1 MTIQHIGL
9 IPDGNRRWAKIN
21 NKTIEETY
29 FCASQIITKFVIT
42 CAKLHISEI
51 SIYLSSKENL
61 TRKVNDIIPV
71 YEVIK
76 TIIKNLLQIAE
87 KYQII
92 IKCVGLENVTDKSI
106 IEMAEKTENQT
117 KDFNAFTLN
126 LLIGYNPFDEIASV
140 IERGKEVTLENL
152 AVKTPVDLIIRTAG
166 KPIRLSNF
174 LPLQSGYANI
184 EILDKFFI
192 DLTSDD
198 IFNIVEKYKNINPR
212 YGK

>member
-1 MTIQHIGL
+1 MLINHIGI
-9 IPDGNRRWAKIN
+9 IPDGNRRWALANSEPIN
-21 NKTIEETY
+21 DAYKLFSDN
-29 FCASQIITKFVIT
+29 IIKSVKACID
-42 CAKLHISEI
+42 LHIRET
-51 SIYLSSKENL
+51 SIYLASKENL
-61 TRKVNDIIPV
+61 TRNYKDITPV
-71 YEVIK
+71 LYAIK
-76 TIIKNLLQIAE
+76 LFLKDIYLIAE
-87 KYQII
+87 KYQIN

-106 IEMAEKTENQT
+106 IEIAKKTENQT

-184 EILDKFFI
+184 EILDKYFI

-198 IFNIVEKYKNINPR
+198 IFNIIEKYKNINPR